1 MMYSD
6 KMYNNKW
13 LLRFVK
19 KKKERVRRAQWKEPK
34 FEQLHKKMEETN
46 KAWLLSNQISL
57 RWNIKL
63 VLDFFKMNFT
73 SRDGVKGIT
82 LGEFA

>member
-1 MMYSD
+1 MAAE
-6 KMYNNKW
+6 
-13 LLRFVK
+13 VC
-19 KKKERVRRAQWKEPK
+19 KEEERESEACAQWKEPK
-34 FEQLHKKMEETN
+34 FEQPHKKMEETN

-63 VLDFFKMNFT
+63 VLDFFKMKFT